1 MKVIENRFRNGFMP
15 GSLVAREIFQNIFPG
30 VEIGDKLRSGQSQI
44 LPSAITILDVKVP
57 ALNVAFDKVHIRVK
71 HIASEHPA
79 EEFEEKLLQGT
90 LWRGRLHNGWE
101 RIPVSEDRA
110 AVLADFFLHG
120 IPNTEVREYALKD
133 RTAQLVAIT
142 AENLVVLME
151 CGE

>member
-1 MKVIENRFRNGFMP
+1 MKVIENRFKNRFLP

-30 VEIGDKLRSGQSQI
+30 VDIAYKLHSGQSQI

-57 ALNVAFDKVHIRVK
+57 AINEVFDKVHIWVK
-71 HIASEHPA
+71 HIAPEHPA

-90 LWRGRLHNGWE
+90 LWRGQLHNGWE
-101 RIPVSEDRA
+101 RISVSEARA

-120 IPNTEVREYALKD
+120 LPNAEVRGYVLKN
-133 RTAQLVAIT
+133 TTTQLVAIT
-142 AENLVVLME
+142 AENLVVLIE